1 MTKKLDNRGI
11 SLVEIIIAVAIA
23 SIVSLLI
30 ATMLSNGS
38 YWFTR
43 ENQKVDLQNDLQ
55 IVSNQLNDRFQEA
68 KEIHI
73 VKCDGAIRIYTG
85 EIDPLT
91 NNLVEQNKGT
101 EKYTDSVIT
110 YMDNKLYIT
119 KGYMENIPEGYM
131 IADNVMEFDV
141 NIATKPETKEEQE
154 TLENGEEVTVEKKYY
169 EAPITV
175 EIKMKMGTDNR
186 YKESATV
193 VKIRNNIDVF
203 KVYKPAAFTQKLESV
218 VPTVYDIR

>member
-101 EKYTDSVIT
+101 EKYTDS
-110 YMDNKLYIT
+110 
-119 KGYMENIPEGYM
+119 GEGIPCQLSCRQSGSQGRTPDY
-131 IADNVMEFDV
+131 
-141 NIATKPETKEEQE
+141 
-154 TLENGEEVTVEKKYY
+154 
-169 EAPITV
+169 
-175 EIKMKMGTDNR
+175 
-186 YKESATV
+186 ESAV
-193 VKIRNNIDVF
+193 GG
-203 KVYKPAAFTQKLESV
+203 
-218 VPTVYDIR
+218 